1 MAPLWQGA
9 EQHSL
14 TSTSQKSP
22 MKPGGQLRKQII
34 LSNCEAVSPRRCFFF
49 FLSRG
54 SDALYLQELLVFF
67 IYRKLSSSQLWL
79 LTSEC
84 VIKNRQ
90 HIFRILGD
98 TEVELVKEAIR

>member
-34 LSNCEAVSPRRCFFF
+34 LSNCEAVSPRRRFSFPVGLTHCICKSCLFSLFITN
-49 FLSRG
+49 FLPVSCGFLRQ
-54 SDALYLQELLVFF
+54 SVLLKTDSTFLESWGTQ
-67 IYRKLSSSQLWL
+67 K
-79 LTSEC
+79 
-84 VIKNRQ
+84 
-90 HIFRILGD
+90 
-98 TEVELVKEAIR
+98 